1 MSKKCFVCKKEPGP
15 ENSLHKFPSNNIMKE
30 KWITALGLPKTPFFK
45 TTLICGNHFK
55 PKDFFPNTG
64 NRQRPRLLPN
74 AVPSWSPL
82 TPAPVNQKSMI
93 ILHPIVFIKKE
104 APTPFDNSKTGAA
117 IKESK
122 PDLSLKKSDLDISF
136 EEREHYVPG
145 ISESI
150 PSEYIVPDPL
160 ANVNIK
166 QESLE
171 GNSDE
176 DISNLSENSYV
187 EESSD
192 CKRISQSEEVPSNK
206 QIRLTDGVQTEL
218 FSRKDFSSDV
228 AWDRFYRIIQAIR
241 HNQAITQQKRMR
253 NRRKWLRGSKRTE
266 I

>member
-1 MSKKCFVCKKEPGP
+1 MSKKCFVCKKEPGS
-15 ENSLHKFPSNNIMKE
+15 ENSLHKFPNNNIMKQ

-104 APTPFDNSKTGAA
+104 APTPFDNSKTGA

-122 PDLSLKKSDLDISF
+122 PDLEFLKKSFKKSKPDMSF

-150 PSEYIVPDPL
+150 PSEYIVPDL
-160 ANVNIK
+160 LGNVNIK
-166 QESLE
+166 QEPLE

-176 DISNLSENSYV
+176 DISNFSENSNV
-187 EESSD
+187 EDSSD
-192 CKRISQSEEVPSNK
+192 CKRYV
-206 QIRLTDGVQTEL
+206 
-218 FSRKDFSSDV
+218 
-228 AWDRFYRIIQAIR
+228 Y
-241 HNQAITQQKRMR
+241 
-253 NRRKWLRGSKRTE
+253 
-266 I
+266 